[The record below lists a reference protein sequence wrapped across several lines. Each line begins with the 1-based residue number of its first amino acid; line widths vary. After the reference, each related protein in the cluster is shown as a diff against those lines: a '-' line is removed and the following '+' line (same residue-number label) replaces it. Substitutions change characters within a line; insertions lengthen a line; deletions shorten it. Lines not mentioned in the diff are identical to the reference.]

1 MKLMH
6 GSLDKVCVFF
16 RKIFVIYFWAGYLAV
31 YTETYYISSGLPERG
46 TKGPPAVV
54 GSILSLSTLCQGG
67 KT

>member
-1 MKLMH
+1 MKLTH
-6 GSLDKVCVFF
+6 GSLDKLCVLFM
-16 RKIFVIYFWAGYLAV
+16 KIFVIFVWTGYLAV
-31 YTETYYISSGLPERG
+31 YTEIYYISSGLPERG